1 MTVCAERRLQGFH
14 ITPQAII
21 VSRGHTLFRKRGK
34 GSGNFFYS
42 SLLHRSVQCG
52 TNHSAASLT
61 LRVVVWMRIVRR
73 KCVLYLLANI
83 HLSIAV
89 SSILAINS
97 WTVTRY
103 QTSLVVLGTKSGCL
117 QYNVCKDKTITL
129 LGTKTFTITVGLT
142 YLFHDCVRR
151 EKATGFPHN
160 STGNYSL
167 AWPHPVPQEREGVW

>member
-1 MTVCAERRLQGFH
+1 MICVCKRNTILLIM
-14 ITPQAII
+14 ITPQ
-21 VSRGHTLFRKRGK
+21 K
-34 GSGNFFYS
+34 GWEGCLVKINLSNEIMDNFKKWQWQENFTS
-42 SLLHRSVQCG
+42 QK
-52 TNHSAASLT
+52 SLT

-73 KCVLYLLANI
+73 KCVLYLLTNI

-89 SSILAINS
+89 YSILAINS

-103 QTSLVVLGTKSGCL
+103 QTSSVVLGTKSGCL